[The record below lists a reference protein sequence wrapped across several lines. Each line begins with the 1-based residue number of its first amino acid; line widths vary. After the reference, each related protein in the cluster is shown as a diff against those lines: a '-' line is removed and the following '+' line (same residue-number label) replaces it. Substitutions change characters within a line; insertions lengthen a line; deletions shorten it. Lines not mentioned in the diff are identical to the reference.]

1 MEMKMTEVLVVT
13 DLHTVGPSETHHI
26 STWQRPGGHL
36 EQAAK
41 WACWAQGMQCL
52 AHREG
57 VNMCEEIEVWPLRS
71 RRQETTAKAYVGP

>member
-1 MEMKMTEVLVVT
+1 MTEVLVVT
-13 DLHTVGPSETHHI
+13 DLHTVGPSETYHN

-41 WACWAQGMQCL
+41 WTCRAQRMQCL

-57 VNMCEEIEVWPLRS
+57 VDMCEETEVWPLRS
-71 RRQETTAKAYVGP
+71 GRQETAAKACIGP